1 MRRHWQVLAGLE
13 CIAIVCMSPRTQSV
27 FRSCHWP
34 WRFSYRWCFGFWT
47 VLKRRNTSWL
57 EYSLFWVWSGRTLV
71 GQSFGNRLMNTSAK
85 VVFSHQFYLTWL
97 TQLSNLRWMPNSIS
111 KGFDTA
117 QRAHQDDSNDT
128 PQPICE
134 CQVHFPLQWIK
145 ASWFILILSKGKVTW
160 HSPIGCGVS
169 FESSWWAYFHG
180 TVKICD
186 YWVWHSS

>member
-1 MRRHWQVLAGLE
+1 MFELHRCKRRHWQVLAGLE
-13 CIAIVCMSPRTQSV
+13 CTSIVCMSPRTQSV
-27 FRSCHWP
+27 FRYCHWP
-34 WRFSYRWCFGFWT
+34 WRFSDRWCFCFWT
-47 VLKRRNTSWL
+47 VLKHRNTSWL

-71 GQSFGNRLMNTSAK
+71 GQSFDNRQMNTSAK

-134 CQVHFPLQWIK
+134 CQVSFPILWIRINQDK
-145 ASWFILILSKGKVTW
+145 PWS
-160 HSPIGCGVS
+160 
-169 FESSWWAYFHG
+169 
-180 TVKICD
+180 TVKGSQLDTHI
-186 YWVWHSS
+186 